1 MGANTSKAQTSP
13 VIATEI
19 VHEKQAL
26 VPTSPATDSTVIPDG
41 NARPFAALSL
51 DTLSEWSEDFE
62 NNPTFALS
70 RLVLS
75 KADPVQSLAS
85 RPVFVRDAKVFNLSL
100 KGTGAH
106 GEYPGPRTNQASS
119 GRCWLFATTNVL
131 RYNVIEQLK
140 LGDFELSQNYLFFYD
155 KLEKANYF
163 LENVLELVDEPLDG
177 RLLSYLNQAPVND
190 GGQWD
195 MAVNIIEKYGVIP
208 KILYPEAFSSTASGR
223 LDSLLTS
230 KLREYALLLRG
241 AAASSTHSEDSLR
254 KLKATFMSEIFST
267 LSIALG
273 SPPQPNQKL
282 TWDYYDKDNKYQ
294 SWTGTPKE
302 FYDQFGRRKG
312 MDPKDSFSLIHD
324 PRNAYEKLY
333 SVERLGNVWKG
344 RPVRYV
350 NAPITVLEDAVIAGI
365 KANTP
370 LFFGCDVGKASNTAE
385 GVMDCDVYDIQAAYG
400 FKLGM
405 NKAQRLETGE
415 SSMTHAMVITAVHLD
430 SSGRPVRY
438 KVENS
443 WSDSAGEKGWFMMSA
458 AWFREYVFQVVVPK
472 SIVEKRWSHVL
483 ETEAHMLKPWDPMG
497 TLA

>member
-1 MGANTSKAQTSP
+1 MGSTVSKAQPSP
-13 VIATEI
+13 PLSIDV
-19 VHEKQAL
+19 VQEKEARA
-26 VPTSPATDSTVIPDG
+26 SPSCSSSSIGLPGD
-41 NARPFAALSL
+41 NARPFDALSL
-51 DTLSEWSEDFE
+51 ETLGEWSDDLEK
-62 NNPTFALS
+62 NPTFALS

-75 KADPVQSLAS
+75 KADPVQTLAS
-85 RPVFVRDAKVFNLSL
+85 RPVFIRDAKVFNLSL
-100 KGTGAH
+100 RGTGTH

-155 KLEKANYF
+155 KLEKANYY
-163 LENVLELVDEPLDG
+163 LENVLDLLEEPLDG

-223 LDSLLTS
+223 LNSLLTS
-230 KLREYALLLRG
+230 KLREYSLLLRQ
-241 AAASSTHSEDSLR
+241 AAASTAHFHSSLR
-254 KLKATFMSEIFST
+254 KLKSTFMSEIFST

-273 SPPQPNQKL
+273 SPPRPDQKL
-282 TWDYYDKDNKYQ
+282 HWSYYDRDNKYH
-294 SWTGTPKE
+294 SWSGTPKE
-302 FYDQFGRRKG
+302 FYEQYGKRKS

-333 SVERLGNVWKG
+333 SVERLGNVWQG
-344 RPVRYV
+344 GPVRYV

-430 SSGRPVRY
+430 ESGRPVRY

-443 WSDSAGEKGWFMMSA
+443 WSDSAGEKGWFMMSG
-458 AWFREYVFQVVVPK
+458 AWFREYVFQVVVPR
-472 SIVEKRWSHVL
+472 SIVDKKWSDIL
-483 ETEAHMLKPWDPMG
+483 GSDAQMLKPWDPMG